1 MIATCIITD
10 PLQTLEVGK
19 DYEIEQYNDKFIV
32 KYAGMIVSKE
42 VFNEHFEVKGGQD
55 EDN

>member
-1 MIATCIITD
+1 MKCLCIKTD

-19 DYEIEQYNDKFIV
+19 DYEIEQYNDNFIV

-42 VFNEHFEVKGGQD
+42 VFDEHFKVKGGNQ
-55 EDN
+55 

>member
-1 MIATCIITD
+1 MKATCIKTD

-32 KYAGMIVSKE
+32 KWAGMVISKE
-42 VFNEHFEVKGGQD
+42 VFNYHFEVKGGQD
-55 EDN
+55 E